1 MGKKI
6 NYGVDWES
14 PLGLEQRFV
23 PIDFFG
29 RGLLVDFQILLYD
42 IRQVRLGLVKN
53 RRVSVFRIMMQINLP
68 LIKLIEPPL
77 HPSEDLID
85 RRIIRQTQ
93 LTLRII
99 LTRVIANPIL
109 ETFRIPTDQIYF
121 LLHFFN
127 VPIQKIFL

>member
-6 NYGVDWES
+6 IYGVDWEI

-23 PIDFFG
+23 PVDFFG

-53 RRVSVFRIMMQINLP
+53 RRVSVLGIMMQINLP
-68 LIKLIEPPL
+68 LIKLVEPPL

-99 LTRVIANPIL
+99 LTRVITNSIL

-127 VPIQKIFL
+127 VPIQKFFL